1 MYKALYP
8 LLLILITSCSAIEKN
23 EQTSTADTTVAN
35 YDTTTTGHY
44 PPAPGNDETP
54 AESSIEI
61 GDSMLITG
69 NFDGDN
75 IPDSGYFVV
84 VDKHIQQF
92 DPRDY
97 EHGED
102 NHLDS
107 VTYDYKF
114 YFHDERI
121 GTLADLGGAA
131 VTLINE
137 GDINQDGKDEISV
150 IHQYLQTG
158 MGILNCYTCR
168 NGKWEEI
175 ASHEFG
181 GYYAALDRIEAE
193 GKIIVKDSTP
203 YFYENDDSLGDTL
216 VIRRK

>member
-1 MYKALYP
+1 M
-8 LLLILITSCSAIEKN
+8 
-23 EQTSTADTTVAN
+23 AN
-35 YDTTTTGHY
+35 YDTIATGHY
-44 PPAPGNDETP
+44 PPAQSNYEAS
-54 AESSIEI
+54 AESSIEV
-61 GDSMLITG
+61 GDSMLIAG
-69 NFDGDN
+69 NFDGDD
-75 IPDSGYFVV
+75 IPDSGYLVV

-92 DPRDY
+92 DPNDY

-114 YFHDERI
+114 YFRNERI
-121 GTLADLGGAA
+121 ATLSDLGGAA

-137 GDINQDGKDEISV
+137 GDINQDGRDEISV

-158 MGILNCYTCR
+158 MGILNCYTCQ

-175 ASHEFG
+175 ATFEFG

-193 GKIIVKDSTP
+193 GKIVLKDSTP

-216 VIRRK
+216 VIMRK

>member
-1 MYKALYP
+1 MYKALHA
-8 LLLILITSCSAIEKN
+8 LLLVLTASCSAIEKN
-23 EQTSTADTTVAN
+23 QQTTVQDTSTAN
-35 YDTTTTGHY
+35 YDTIAPGHY
-44 PPAPGNDETP
+44 PPAQSSYEAT
-54 AESSIEI
+54 AESSIEA
-61 GDSMLITG
+61 GDSTLITG

-92 DPRDY
+92 DPKDY

-102 NHLDS
+102 NHMDS

-114 YFHDERI
+114 CFRGEKL
-121 GTLADLGGAA
+121 GTLSDLGGAA

-137 GDINQDGKDEISV
+137 GDINHDGKDEISV
-150 IHQYLQTG
+150 IHQYLLTG
-158 MGILNCYTCR
+158 MGVLNSYTYQ

-175 ASHEFG
+175 ATFEFG

-193 GKIIVKDSTP
+193 GKIILKDSTP
-203 YFYENDDSLGDTL
+203 YFYENDDSPGDKL
-216 VIRRK
+216 VMHK